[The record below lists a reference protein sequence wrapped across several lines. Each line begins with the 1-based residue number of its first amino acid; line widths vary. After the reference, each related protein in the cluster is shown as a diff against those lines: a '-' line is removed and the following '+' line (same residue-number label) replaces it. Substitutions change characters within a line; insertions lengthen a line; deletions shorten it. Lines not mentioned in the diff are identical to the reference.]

1 MAALRPLVV
10 VDTDILIDVSRAEEQ
25 AVRFLQSLEASHR
38 PVVSPI
44 TQMELFVG
52 CRNKRELQQ
61 TVQFLKR
68 FGVAH
73 LNREI
78 EEKAI
83 DLLMMYR
90 LSHGLLL
97 ADAFIAATAL
107 VLECPL
113 ASKNQRDYCF
123 ISDLRL
129 LPYP

>member
-73 LNREI
+73 L
-78 EEKAI
+78 
-83 DLLMMYR
+83 
-90 LSHGLLL
+90 
-97 ADAFIAATAL
+97 
-107 VLECPL
+107 
-113 ASKNQRDYCF
+113 ASKNQRDYRF